1 METAKNPE
9 HAIQILDH
17 AFNESDLD
25 TIMAFYDDGA
35 VVVPQPGVEVRGK
48 EAIREMYNKMLQPG
62 MIARQSKIRVLEA
75 DGIALFISEWGLSQ
89 PGQTKKT
96 FIATTVLR
104 QQSEGGWKVLIDN
117 AQGPAILEL

>member
-1 METAKNPE
+1 
-9 HAIQILDH
+9 
-17 AFNESDLD
+17 
-25 TIMAFYDDGA
+25 
-35 VVVPQPGVEVRGK
+35 
-48 EAIREMYNKMLQPG
+48 

>member
-17 AFNESDLD
+17 AFNEGDLD